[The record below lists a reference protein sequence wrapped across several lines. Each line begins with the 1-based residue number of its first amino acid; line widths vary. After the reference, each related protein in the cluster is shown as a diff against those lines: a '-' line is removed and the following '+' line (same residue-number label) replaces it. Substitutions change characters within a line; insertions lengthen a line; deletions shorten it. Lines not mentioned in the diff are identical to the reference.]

1 MVLLTRQCWIIG
13 LTVMTCCLK
22 FPMHAQVDSMTI
34 MMNEVLR
41 EKAWNLRFENPDS
54 SLYLLDLCYHRLI
67 EQGDTS
73 KAIGVLMNQA
83 TVSGNQANYKDSY
96 DKLWTGLL
104 LADQAKIESS
114 KVMLYIRLGRYYS
127 FYKRKDEAMRY
138 FGLSLE
144 LNKRLVKEGIV
155 PESNLI
161 NSYYPFCATYRELAE
176 PELASIYLDSCFQ
189 LHTADNKPLL
199 HFLQF
204 EQAFIL
210 NTERKYEAAL
220 GLYHEILPWFAEFQ
234 PGYRV
239 LLKTYMGDTYL
250 GLNDM
255 ERAEQHYQEALQ
267 ISSQY
272 NSHKDFSP
280 LIHQRL
286 SDLYLERGNYLEAYN
301 RLKAEKT
308 LDEAYFDSR
317 SEKNRPLLE
326 IQDAYRAEQDR
337 ITELLQ
343 EKRMTDL
350 EHQNSLWFLQRIILL
365 VCILFVI
372 LISVLYFNYVR
383 TKHRTEK
390 QMIKRERELEIQN
403 VNELIEIK
411 NKELAAST
419 LKLIEKDEF
428 LSNLKDKLAQQNG
441 DLNAKS
447 VKQIVRS
454 INSNSSQNWEEFEA
468 RFITVNQDFYQRLED
483 KFPKLTQG
491 DKRLCALI
499 KLDFSSKDMAKLM
512 GISVESVHTN
522 RYRLRKKLDLERDI
536 NLTEFIATL

>member
-1 MVLLTRQCWIIG
+1 MVFLTRQFWIIG
-13 LTVMTCCLK
+13 LTVTACGFGTPVLT
-22 FPMHAQVDSMTI
+22 QTDSLAV

-41 EKAWNLRFENPDS
+41 EKAWNLRFKNPDS
-54 SLYLLDLCYHRLI
+54 SLYLLDLCYHRFA

-73 KAIGVLMNQA
+73 KAIEVLMDQA
-83 TVSGNQANYKDSY
+83 TVSGNQARYKDSY

-104 LADQAKIESS
+104 LADQTRDEKN
-114 KVMLYIRLGRYYS
+114 KVRLYVRLGRYYS
-127 FYKRKDEAMRY
+127 FYKRRDEAMRY
-138 FGLSLE
+138 FTMSLD
-144 LNKRLVKEGIV
+144 LNKRLVQNGHV
-155 PESNLI
+155 PKSNLI
-161 NSYYPFCATYRELAE
+161 NSYYPFCATYRELGE

-189 LHTADNKPLL
+189 LHTTEHKPLL
-199 HFLQF
+199 NYLQF
-204 EQAFIL
+204 EKAFL
-210 NTERKYEAAL
+210 LQTERKYEAAL
-220 GLYHEILPWFAEFQ
+220 DVYHDILPWFAQFQ

-250 GLNDM
+250 NLNDI
-255 ERAEQHYQEALQ
+255 EKAEQNYQEAVE
-267 ISSQY
+267 ISAQFH
-272 NSHKDFSP
+272 SHKDFSP

-286 SDLYLERGNYLEAYN
+286 SNLYLERGNYLEAYN
-301 RLKAEKT
+301 RLKTEKT

-317 SEKNRPLLE
+317 SEQNRPLLE

-343 EKRMTDL
+343 EKRLTEL

-372 LISVLYFNYVR
+372 LVSILYFNYVR
-383 TKHRTEK
+383 SKHRTEK

-403 VNELIEIK
+403 VNELIEMK

-428 LSNLKDKLAQQNG
+428 LSNLKEKLAQQNG
-441 DLNAKS
+441 DLSSKH

-468 RFITVNQDFYQRLED
+468 RFIAVNQDFYQRLEV

-522 RYRLRKKLDLERDI
+522 RYRLRKKLELERDT

>member
-1 MVLLTRQCWIIG
+1 MVQLTRQFWILG
-13 LTVMTCCLK
+13 LTIISYCL
-22 FPMHAQVDSMTI
+22 PVQLGGQVDSVAV

-41 EKAWNLRFENPDS
+41 EKAWSLRFENPDS
-54 SLYLLDLCYHRLI
+54 SLHLLNLSFQRLI
-67 EQGDTS
+67 EQEDTLA
-73 KAIGVLMNQA
+73 AIKVLMDQA

-104 LADQAKIESS
+104 LADQIQNDEI
-114 KVMLYIRLGRYYS
+114 KVTLYIRLGRYYS
-127 FYKRKDEAMRY
+127 FYKRKDEALRY
-138 FGLSLE
+138 FGRSLE
-144 LNKRLVKEGIV
+144 INKNLVASGKV
-155 PESNLI
+155 AKTNLI
-161 NSYYPFCATYRELAE
+161 NSYYAICATYRELDE
-176 PELASIYLDSCFQ
+176 PELAKIYLDSCFM
-189 LHTADNKPLL
+189 LHSEENRPLL
-199 HFLQF
+199 QYLQF
-204 EQAFIL
+204 ERAFTL
-210 NTERKYEAAL
+210 NAQKKYEAAL
-220 GLYHEILPWFAEFQ
+220 GLYQQILPWFEQKA

-239 LLKTYMGDTYL
+239 LLMTYMGDTFI
-250 GLNDM
+250 GLNNIDL
-255 ERAEQHYQEALQ
+255 AEQSYLEAIR
-267 ISSQY
+267 ISTQF
-272 NSHKDFSP
+272 NSHRDFSP

-286 SDLYLERGNYLEAYN
+286 SDLYLSKGDQLRAYQQ
-301 RLKAEKT
+301 LKAEKI

-317 SEKNRPLLE
+317 SENNRPLLE
-326 IQDAYRAEQDR
+326 IQDAYRAEQER
-337 ITELLQ
+337 IAELLKEQ
-343 EKRMTDL
+343 RLTDL

-365 VCILFVI
+365 VCIFFVI
-372 LISVLYFNYVR
+372 LISILYFNYVR
-383 TKHRTEK
+383 TKHKSEK
-390 QMIKRERELEIQN
+390 QIIKREQELEIQK
-403 VNELIEIK
+403 VNELIEMK

-441 DLNAKS
+441 DLSAKN

-468 RFITVNQDFYQRLED
+468 RFVAVNQDFYQRLEV

>member
-1 MVLLTRQCWIIG
+1 MVFLTRQSWIIG
-13 LTVMTCCLK
+13 LTVAAIGISTPVLS
-22 FPMHAQVDSMTI
+22 QTDSLAM
-34 MMNEVLR
+34 MMNEVLQ

-54 SLYLLDLCYHRLI
+54 SLYLLNLCYQRFL

-73 KAIGVLMNQA
+73 EAIKVLMDQA
-83 TVSGNQANYKDSY
+83 TVSGNQARYKDSY
-96 DKLWTGLL
+96 DKLWIGLL
-104 LADQAKIESS
+104 LADQARDDKN
-114 KVMLYIRLGRYYS
+114 KVDLYVRLGRYYS
-127 FYKRKDEAMRY
+127 FYKRRDEAMRY
-138 FGLSLE
+138 FTMSLD
-144 LNKRLVKEGIV
+144 LNKQLVREGIV

-161 NSYYPFCATYRELAE
+161 NSYYPFCATYRELGE
-176 PELASIYLDSCFQ
+176 PALASVYLDSCFQ
-189 LHTADNKPLL
+189 LHTEKNKPLL
-199 HFLQF
+199 NYLQF
-204 EQAFIL
+204 EKAFIL
-210 NTERKYEAAL
+210 QAERKYEAAL
-220 GLYHEILPWFAEFQ
+220 GVYNDILPWFAQFQ

-250 GLNDM
+250 GLNDISG
-255 ERAEQHYQEALQ
+255 AEQQYLEALD
-267 ISSQY
+267 ISAQY
-272 NSHKDFSP
+272 HSHRDFTP

-286 SDLYLERGNYLEAYN
+286 SDLYLERGDFLEAYR
-301 RLKAEKT
+301 RLKTEKT

-317 SEKNRPLLE
+317 SENNRPLLE

-337 ITELLQ
+337 ISELLQ
-343 EKRMTDL
+343 EKRLTEL

-372 LISVLYFNYVR
+372 LISILYFNYVR

-403 VNELIEIK
+403 VNELIEMK

-419 LKLIEKDEF
+419 LKLIQKDEF
-428 LSNLKDKLAQQNG
+428 LSNLKDKLAQQDG
-441 DLNAKS
+441 DLSSKR

-468 RFITVNQDFYQRLED
+468 RFISVNQDFYQRLEV

-522 RYRLRKKLDLERDI
+522 RYRLRKKLDLERDK

>member
-1 MVLLTRQCWIIG
+1 
-13 LTVMTCCLK
+13 
-22 FPMHAQVDSMTI
+22 
-34 MMNEVLR
+34 MNEVLR

-54 SLYLLDLCYHRLI
+54 SHYLLDLCFQRLI
-67 EQGDTS
+67 EQEDTLA
-73 KAIGVLMNQA
+73 AIKILMDQA
-83 TVSGNQANYKDSY
+83 TVSGNQANYKASY

-104 LADQAKIESS
+104 LADQIQNDEV
-114 KVMLYIRLGRYYS
+114 KVTLYIRLGRYYS
-127 FYKRKDEAMRY
+127 FYKRKEEAMRY
-138 FGLSLE
+138 FSRSLE
-144 LNKRLVKEGIV
+144 INKKLVANGKVEKR
-155 PESNLI
+155 NLI
-161 NSYYPFCATYRELAE
+161 NSYYAICATYRELDE
-176 PELASIYLDSCFQ
+176 PELAKIYLDSCFM
-189 LHTADNKPLL
+189 LHTEENNPLF

-204 EQAFIL
+204 ERAFTL
-210 NTERKYEAAL
+210 NAEKKYEAAL
-220 GLYHEILPWFAEFQ
+220 SIYQQILPWFEQNA

-239 LLKTYMGDTYL
+239 LLMTYMGDTFI
-250 GLNDM
+250 GLNNIDL
-255 ERAEQHYQEALQ
+255 AEQSYLEAIR
-267 ISSQY
+267 ISTQF
-272 NSHKDFSP
+272 NSHRDFSP

-286 SDLYLERGNYLEAYN
+286 SDLYLSKGDELRAYEQ
-301 RLKAEKT
+301 LKAEKI

-317 SEKNRPLLE
+317 SENNRPLLE
-326 IQDAYRAEQDR
+326 IQDAYRAEQER
-337 ITELLQ
+337 ISELLQ
-343 EKRMTDL
+343 EQRLTEL

-365 VCILFVI
+365 VCIFFVI
-372 LISVLYFNYVR
+372 LISILYFNYVR
-383 TKHRTEK
+383 TKHKSEK
-390 QMIKRERELEIQN
+390 QIIKREQELEIQK
-403 VNELIEIK
+403 VKELIEMK

-441 DLNAKS
+441 DLSAKN

-468 RFITVNQDFYQRLED
+468 RFVAVNQDFYQRLEV

>member
-1 MVLLTRQCWIIG
+1 MDFITRQWWIFG
-13 LTVMTCCLK
+13 LTALMAFLPK
-22 FPMHAQVDSMTI
+22 QGLSAVDSMTV

-41 EKAWNLRFENPDS
+41 EKAWNLRFQNPDS
-54 SLYLLDLCYHRLI
+54 ALYLLQICRHRLL

-73 KAIGVLMNQA
+73 RAIKVLMDEA
-83 TVSGNQANYKDSY
+83 TVSGNQASYKDSY

-104 LADQAKIESS
+104 LADKTQDEKN
-114 KVMLYIRLGRYYS
+114 KVLLYVRLGRYYS
-127 FYKRKDEAMRY
+127 FYKRKDEALRY
-138 FGLSLE
+138 FDLSLE
-144 LNKRLVKEGIV
+144 LNKRLVKDGIV
-155 PESNLI
+155 EKTNLI
-161 NSYYPFCATYRELAE
+161 KSYYPYLATYREFAE
-176 PELASIYLDSCFQ
+176 PELATVYLDSCFQ
-189 LHTADNKPLL
+189 LHTQEHKPLL
-199 HFLQF
+199 RFLQF
-204 EQAFIL
+204 EKAFQFKA
-210 NTERKYEAAL
+210 ERKYEAAL
-220 GLYHEILPWFAEFQ
+220 GIYEDLLPWFAEFQ

-250 GLNDM
+250 ALNNMDQ
-255 ERAEQHYQEALQ
+255 AEQSYREALQ
-267 ISSQY
+267 ISTDF

-286 SDLYLERGNYLEAYN
+286 ANLYLERGDYLEAYN
-301 RLKAEKT
+301 QLKAEKM
-308 LDEAYFDSR
+308 LDAAYFDSR
-317 SEKNRPLLE
+317 SANNRPLLE
-326 IQDAYRAEQDR
+326 IQDAYRAEQER

-343 EKRMTDL
+343 EKRLTEL
-350 EHQNSLWFLQRIILL
+350 EHQSSLWLLQRIILL
-365 VCILFVI
+365 VSILFVI
-372 LISVLYFNYVR
+372 LISILYFNYVR
-383 TKHRTEK
+383 SKHRSEK
-390 QMIKRERELEIQN
+390 QMIKRERELEIQK
-403 VNELIEIK
+403 VNELIEMK

-441 DLNAKS
+441 DMSARN

-454 INSNSSQNWEEFEA
+454 INSSNSQNWEEFET
-468 RFITVNQDFYQRLED
+468 RFIAVNQDFYQRLEV

-522 RYRLRKKLDLERDI
+522 RYRLRKKLHLERDT

>member
-1 MVLLTRQCWIIG
+1 MVHSTRQYWIFG
-13 LTVMTCCLK
+13 LTLVISCIKIPGL
-22 FPMHAQVDSMTI
+22 AQVDSMTA

-41 EKAWNLRFENPDS
+41 EKAWNIRFQNPDS
-54 SLYLLDLCYHRLI
+54 SLYLLDLCYQRLI

-73 KAIGVLMNQA
+73 KAIEALMDQA

-104 LADQAKIESS
+104 LADQTNDERN
-114 KVMLYIRLGRYYS
+114 KVKLYVRLGRYYS
-127 FYKRKDEAMRY
+127 FYKRRDEAMRY
-138 FGLSLE
+138 FNLSLH

-155 PESNLI
+155 PKSNLI
-161 NSYYPFCATYRELAE
+161 QSYYPFAATYRELAE
-176 PELASIYLDSCFQ
+176 PELANIYLDSCFQ
-189 LHTADNKPLL
+189 LHSAEKKPLL
-199 HFLQF
+199 YFLQF
-204 EQAFIL
+204 EKAFL
-210 NTERKYEAAL
+210 LKAEQKYEAAL
-220 GLYHEILPWFAEFQ
+220 GVFNDILPWFDQFQ

-250 GLNDM
+250 NLN
-255 ERAEQHYQEALQ
+255 EVEKAEQNYQEALE
-267 ISSQY
+267 ISAKY

-286 SDLYLERGNYLEAYN
+286 SNLYLERGDYLQAYN
-301 RLKAEKT
+301 RLKTEKT

-317 SEKNRPLLE
+317 SENNRPLLE

-337 ITELLQ
+337 ITELLK
-343 EKRMTDL
+343 EKRLTEL
-350 EHQNSLWFLQRIILL
+350 EHQSSLWLLQRIILL
-365 VCILFVI
+365 VSILFVM
-372 LISVLYFNYVR
+372 LISILYFNYVR
-383 TKHRTEK
+383 SKHRSEK
-390 QMIKRERELEIQN
+390 QMIKRERELELQQ

-428 LSNLKDKLAQQNG
+428 LSNLKERLAQQNG
-441 DLNAKS
+441 DLSAKN

-454 INSNSSQNWEEFEA
+454 INSNSSQNWEEFET
-468 RFITVNQDFYQRLED
+468 RFIAVNQDFYQRLEI

-522 RYRLRKKLDLERDI
+522 RYRLRKKLDLERDT
-536 NLTEFIATL
+536 NLTEFIATV

>member
-1 MVLLTRQCWIIG
+1 MVQLTRQFWILG
-13 LTVMTCCLK
+13 LTIISYCL
-22 FPMHAQVDSMTI
+22 PVQLGGQVDSVAV

-41 EKAWNLRFENPDS
+41 EKAWSLRFENPDS
-54 SLYLLDLCYHRLI
+54 SLHLLNLSFQRLI
-67 EQGDTS
+67 EQEDTLA
-73 KAIGVLMNQA
+73 AIKVLMDQA

-104 LADQAKIESS
+104 LADQIQNDEI
-114 KVMLYIRLGRYYS
+114 KVTLYIRLGRYYS

-138 FGLSLE
+138 FGRSLE
-144 LNKRLVKEGIV
+144 INKNLVASGKV
-155 PESNLI
+155 AKTNLI
-161 NSYYPFCATYRELAE
+161 NSYYAICATYRELDE
-176 PELASIYLDSCFQ
+176 PELAKIYLDSCFM
-189 LHTADNKPLL
+189 LHSEENRPLL
-199 HFLQF
+199 QYLQF
-204 EQAFIL
+204 ERAFTL
-210 NTERKYEAAL
+210 NAQKKYEAAL
-220 GLYHEILPWFAEFQ
+220 GLYQQILPWFEQKA

-239 LLKTYMGDTYL
+239 LLMTYMGDTFI
-250 GLNDM
+250 GLNNIDL
-255 ERAEQHYQEALQ
+255 AEQSYLEAIR
-267 ISSQY
+267 ISTQF
-272 NSHKDFSP
+272 NSHRDFSP

-286 SDLYLERGNYLEAYN
+286 SDLYLSKGDQLRAYQQ
-301 RLKAEKT
+301 LKAEKI

-317 SEKNRPLLE
+317 SENNRPLLE
-326 IQDAYRAEQDR
+326 IQDAYRAEQER
-337 ITELLQ
+337 IAELLKEQ
-343 EKRMTDL
+343 RLTDL

-365 VCILFVI
+365 VCIFFVI
-372 LISVLYFNYVR
+372 LISILYFNYVR
-383 TKHRTEK
+383 TKHKSEK
-390 QMIKRERELEIQN
+390 QIIKREQELEIQK
-403 VNELIEIK
+403 VNELIEMK

-441 DLNAKS
+441 DLSAKN

-468 RFITVNQDFYQRLED
+468 RFVAVNQDFYQRLEV